1 MRYQTT
7 MLGGLLAGMM
17 LSAAAGVA
25 RADDAATQGY
35 LYGTVET
42 QGGKSYTGVLRWG
55 HEEAFWDDLYNA
67 SKVDRPEVPGEARRE
82 GRGKRIEVFGV
93 PIWVTS
99 EASGGRQFVM
109 RFGDLAELRVRDGDL
124 EAVLRG
130 GQAMRLNDGS
140 NDQSADIHI
149 QDATLGEVT
158 VPWGK
163 VATVRF
169 AATPAGVGPLP
180 ARLYGRV
187 KTKAGVFEGFIQWDS
202 EECLAS
208 DKLDGDTE
216 DGRLSIEMG
225 RLRAIEKH
233 DDDGSWVEL
242 KDGRKLLL
250 EGTNDVDS
258 SLRGVLVET
267 ERSGRIEISWEAFER
282 IDFIDGKGSGRG
294 YESYEKTR
302 PLAGRV
308 TSKKGETLGGELVFD
323 LDESYACELLNGSL
337 DGVEYSIPFARVKA
351 IAPRPKGLAAVTL
364 VDGGEL
370 MLGEATDVDDDNAG
384 VLVRAAGKETLVSW
398 DEVARIEFD
407 R

>member
-55 HEEAFWDDLYNA
+55 TEEAFWDDLYNA

-93 PIWVTS
+93 PIWVSS

-109 RFGDLAELRVRDGDL
+109 RFGDLAELRVRKGDL

-130 GQAMRLNDGS
+130 GQVLRLADGS
-140 NDQSADIHI
+140 NDQSSDIHI
-149 QDATLGEVT
+149 RDAALGEVT
-158 VPWGK
+158 VPWSK
-163 VATVRF
+163 VTTVRF

-187 KTKAGVFEGFIQWDS
+187 KSKAGVFEGFIQWDS

-308 TSKKGETLGGELVFD
+308 TSKQGETLSGELVFD
-323 LDESYACELLNGSL
+323 LDESYACELLNGNL
-337 DGVEYSIPFARVKA
+337 DGVEYSIPFARVKT
-351 IAPRPKGLAAVTL
+351 IVPRPKGRAAVTL
-364 VDGGEL
+364 VDGSEL
-370 MLGEATDVDDDNAG
+370 VLGEATDVDDDNAG
-384 VLVRAAGKETLVSW
+384 IMVHAAGKEVLLSW
-398 DEVARIEFD
+398 DEVARIDFD